1 MIPGGCR
8 AGAVN
13 ESVWSEV
20 NSDKAVR
27 TIAEERIKTGGERR
41 VPLSDPCRGIF
52 AEPERSQVERRCSVA
67 RDLRERRANIKS
79 QAENSMEEALQS
91 LAPDIILHG
100 CHTSFRIW
108 VVERAAFL
116 GDGRQSAPDT
126 EKAYRRFDL
135 FDGAL
140 ARPLQQTRTQI
151 PCRGCHPIPRAHVAP
166 NGGVPLGRELR

>member
-116 GDGRQSAPDT
+116 GDGRQSAPT
-126 EKAYRRFDL
+126 PRKPI
-135 FDGAL
+135 GAL
-140 ARPLQQTRTQI
+140 ICLMAHWPAHCSKHEPKSPAADVIPFPERMSRRMAGSPLDE
-151 PCRGCHPIPRAHVAP
+151 
-166 NGGVPLGRELR
+166 N